1 MNTLC
6 NNFRHLT
13 YLAESLC
20 NHFRISGV
28 MGFIFRSRL
37 YCLSQV
43 RFAEIEIR
51 PAEAESVNSWRRIYW
66 YKNFP
71 FFDSY
76 FMHLASESWIRKQEF
91 ALPEF
96 PVLQQTFTET
106 FWIVGRNR
114 LKIWKISDQIKEA
127 KYILF
132 PIQIVV
138 SLPATN
144 SGNKKWF
151 QRELFGYQ
159 VLVKWSLISMFKQEV
174 SVNEFKNAGIHF
186 LFSDYLFQR
195 RKQ

>member
-1 MNTLC
+1 MKTLC

-20 NHFRISGV
+20 NHFRISEV

-51 PAEAESVNSWRRIYW
+51 PAEAESINSWKRIYW
-66 YKNFP
+66 YENFP
-71 FFDSY
+71 FLDSY

-96 PVLQQTFTET
+96 PALRQNLTET
-106 FWIVGRNR
+106 FWIVGRNW
-114 LKIWKISDQIKEA
+114 LKIWRIRNQIKKT

-132 PIQIVV
+132 PFQIVA
-138 SLPATN
+138 SLHATN

-151 QRELFGYQ
+151 QRDLLKYQ
-159 VLVKWSLISMFKQEV
+159 ALVKLSLIYIFMQEV
-174 SVNEFKNAGIHF
+174 SVKTTSEM
-186 LFSDYLFQR
+186 
-195 RKQ
+195 

>member
-1 MNTLC
+1 MDKMNTLC

-20 NHFRISGV
+20 NHFRISEV

-51 PAEAESVNSWRRIYW
+51 PAEAESVNSWRRMYW
-66 YKNFP
+66 YENFP
-71 FFDSY
+71 FLDSY

-96 PVLQQTFTET
+96 PALRQNLIET
-106 FWIVGRNR
+106 FWIVGRNW
-114 LKIWKISDQIKEA
+114 LKIWRIRNQIKKT
-127 KYILF
+127 KYILIPF
-132 PIQIVV
+132 KIVA
-138 SLPATN
+138 SLHATN

-151 QRELFGYQ
+151 QRDLLKYQ
-159 VLVKWSLISMFKQEV
+159 ALVK
-174 SVNEFKNAGIHF
+174 
-186 LFSDYLFQR
+186 
-195 RKQ
+195 